1 MGNSTVNQWI
11 SRGGAG
17 SGDRTALVFR
27 DASLGYS
34 ELDALSN
41 RIARH
46 LAKVGVRRGDNVG
59 LCLDRSVEMVAV
71 LLGILKAGAAYVP
84 LDPAYPAARLG
95 MMAEDARIRCSVA
108 HARHAAKLGHIQ
120 SEILEWEAI
129 EPELGGESESP
140 VGIEVS
146 PDDVA
151 YVIFTSGSTGR
162 PKGIEM
168 PHRALANLIEWQLE
182 RKTFRPGAKVLQYS
196 SISFDVS
203 FQEIATTL
211 ASGGTLH
218 LIADE
223 ERRDPRL
230 LLGQLVEQGIGR
242 LFLPYVAMR
251 SLIETAHTIGTYPLE
266 LKEVITA
273 GEQLR
278 VDGAVRDFFSK
289 IEGATLD
296 NQYGPSETHV
306 ITAQLLEGDP
316 SAWPDLPSIGT
327 PLKNCEAF
335 ILDGEMKA
343 VPDGE
348 EGELY
353 LAGRN
358 LALGYIG
365 RDDLTRA
372 AFLDLPGFPR
382 LYKTGDMAARNPDG
396 SIAFLGRRDHQV
408 KVLGHRVETGE
419 INNAAADFPGI
430 GQCLT
435 HAFPGP
441 GNIARLATYF
451 TVGDGASVD
460 VAQLRLHLAGKLPD
474 YMVPAFLV
482 ELDAIPYTP
491 SGKVDLKALPKPLIE
506 NSPYGGEQVSYASE
520 TEEGLA
526 GIWEELLG
534 LEGIPRSA
542 DFFELGGDSLSAVT
556 LILRIGQRFGCDLP
570 LATLL
575 QAPTL
580 EALARHIEQGADDGF
595 SGYRSLKLV
604 QRGAEGV
611 IPLFLVHGG
620 AGNILCFSK
629 FAKNL
634 GADQP
639 VYAFQWSGWDGGRG
653 EAGIEEM
660 ACAYRDE
667 LLKEFPSSPVRI
679 GGYCIGGFIA
689 MELARLLREAGIEVL
704 EPLVVFDS
712 PNLRSETYH
721 PAGSGSSGDSLPWL
735 KRTPP
740 YALARRIRT
749 RLSLRRIERE
759 ALGGKVVPFES
770 RNWYCGQTQ
779 LAAVRKHRP
788 LGTELPVLYF
798 RSDCQGEE
806 MMLPG
811 WWSDPYM
818 GFGELCRGPFD
829 AHILGGTHDG
839 ILDHPEVAKLV
850 NGAIGNG
857 RE

>member
-1 MGNSTVNQWI
+1 MDNATVNQWL
-11 SRGGAG
+11 SHETG
-17 SGDRTALVFR
+17 TALVFR
-27 DASLGYS
+27 DASLSCS
-34 ELDALSN
+34 ELDVFSN
-41 RIARH
+41 RIAH
-46 LAKVGVRRGDNVG
+46 YLAKAGVRHGDNVG
-59 LCLDRSVEMVAV
+59 LCLDRSIEMVAV

-84 LDPAYPAARLG
+84 LDPAYPAERLG
-95 MMAEDARIRCSVA
+95 MMQEDARLRHVLTHSA
-108 HARHAAKLGHIQ
+108 HAHLFADAMVWEEIAGEVAKQ
-120 SEILEWEAI
+120 S
-129 EPELGGESESP
+129 PTP
-140 VGIEVS
+140 VAVETGTE
-146 PDDVA
+146 DVA

-211 ASGGTLH
+211 ASGGTLY
-218 LIADE
+218 LISDK

-230 LLGQLVEQGIGR
+230 LLGQLEEQGIGR

-251 SLIETAHTIGTYPLE
+251 SLIETAHALGTYPPE
-266 LKEVITA
+266 LKEIITA

-278 VDGAVRDFFSK
+278 VDGGVRDFFSK

-365 RDDLTRA
+365 RDDLTQA

-396 SIAFLGRRDHQV
+396 SIAFLGRRDHQI
-408 KVLGHRVETGE
+408 KILGHRIEPGE
-419 INNAAADFPGI
+419 INNAASQLPGI
-430 GQCLT
+430 GQCLA
-435 HAFPGP
+435 HAFEGSD
-441 GNIARLATYF
+441 GVLRLAAYY
-451 TVGDGASVD
+451 TVETGAFVSYGE
-460 VAQLRLHLAGKLPD
+460 LRQHLDSKLPD
-474 YMVPAFLV
+474 YMVPAFLI
-482 ELDAIPYTP
+482 ELDEFPYTP
-491 SGKVDLKALPKPLIE
+491 SGKVDLKSLPKPSIE
-506 NSPYGGEQVSYASE
+506 NSRYAEEEIRYESE
-520 TEEGLA
+520 TEEVLSKV
-526 GIWEELLG
+526 WSELLG
-534 LEGIPRSA
+534 FEGIPRTA
-542 DFFELGGDSLSAVT
+542 DFFELGGDSLRAVT
-556 LILRIGQRFGCDLP
+556 LFLKIQQRFGCDLP

-575 QAPTL
+575 QASTL
-580 EALARHIEQGADDGF
+580 EALARHIEQGADDGL

-611 IPLFLVHGG
+611 VPLFLVHGG
-620 AGNILCFSK
+620 AGNILCFST

-634 GADQP
+634 APDQP

-653 EAGIEEM
+653 ETSIEEM
-660 ACAYRDE
+660 ARAYRDE
-667 LLKEFPSSPVRI
+667 LLKEFPGGAVRI

-689 MELARLLREAGIEVL
+689 MELARLLREAGVKVQ
-704 EPLVVFDS
+704 EPLIVFDS
-712 PNLRSETYH
+712 PNLRSKTYH
-721 PAGSGSSGDSLPWL
+721 PVDPDSSQESLPWL
-735 KRTPP
+735 KRTPI
-740 YALARRIRT
+740 YALARRART
-749 RLSLRRIERE
+749 WLSLRKIEKR
-759 ALGGKVVPFES
+759 ALGSEKIPFS
-770 RNWYCGQTQ
+770 ARNWYCGQTQ
-779 LAAVRKHRP
+779 QAAVRKHRSA
-788 LGTELPVLYF
+788 GTELPVLYF
-798 RSDCQGEE
+798 RSDCQGAD
-806 MMLPG
+806 MMLSG
-811 WWSDPYM
+811 WWSSPCM
-818 GFGELCRGPFD
+818 GFEEVCKGAFD

-839 ILDHPEVAKLV
+839 ILDHPEVAERV
-850 NGAIGNG
+850 N
-857 RE
+857 EVMK